1 MATRTGTIVVEAG
14 LAADYAAASKARRKK
29 ALSAMR
35 QALRAAPALKTQGP
49 RLSKRETELFLKINR
64 TLQEDKQQRYEELT
78 EKRIEET
85 LTKKEHAELL
95 QLIEELQQIW
105 VERWQAVIDLAKLR
119 KLTPQEMMRQLGVD
133 PEKYG

>member
-1 MATRTGTIVVEAG
+1 MATRTATIVVEAE
-14 LAADYAAASKARRKK
+14 LAADYAAASKTKRKK

-35 QALRAAPALKTQGP
+35 RALRATPALKTKAP
-49 RLSKRETELFLKINR
+49 RLSKRETELFLKLNR
-64 TLQEDKQQRYEELT
+64 TLPEDERQRYEELT

-85 LTKKEHAELL
+85 LTKKERAELL
-95 QLIEELQQIW
+95 KLIEELQQIW

-119 KLTPQEMMRQLGVD
+119 KISPQEMMRQLGVD